1 MKKFMLSTAT
11 LLLASGLSMAQ
22 TSTPQPDPSAP
33 STQPAQTDVGQ
44 PTDTNEPVYSGCLS
58 GSKDNYTLTTDD
70 GKTFRLHSDKDI
82 NEHVGKRVEIRGSIK
97 QEGADRP
104 DASTAP
110 AGSMQELDVADI
122 KNLDGGN
129 CPSSGAATPG
139 ATADQSA
146 SATQPTTS
154 TESAPATSTETAPA
168 TSSEPSAAASS
179 APSTSTESQPATS
192 TESSASSQTAPAP
205 MTETQPSSAA
215 TTTTTTEQSSTTST
229 TAAPATEPAPSAA
242 VEQPATSTE
251 SAQASDV
258 QQPAADVNANQAAE
272 SNAAAADQS
281 ASSADQQSDQAA
293 LPQTASPLPLFLML
307 GLGSLGSGLVLR
319 RK

>member
-1 MKKFMLSTAT
+1 MKKLMLSTAT
-11 LLLASGLSMAQ
+11 LLLASGLSLAQ

-82 NEHVGKRVEIRGSIK
+82 NEHVGKRVEIRGTLK
-97 QEGADRP
+97 QEGVDRP

-122 KNLDGGN
+122 KNVDGS

-215 TTTTTTEQSSTTST
+215 STTTTTTEQSSTTST

-242 VEQPATSTE
+242 AEQPATSTE
-251 SAQASDV
+251 SSQASDV

-272 SNAAAADQS
+272 SNAAPADQS
-281 ASSADQQSDQAA
+281 ADQAA
-293 LPQTASPLPLFLML
+293 LPQTASPLPLLLML
-307 GLGSLGSGLVLR
+307 GLGTLGSGLVLR